1 MIPKVI
7 FMLRMQPYGMPP
19 PSSHS
24 LSLPRLRRNTTLCLL
39 IALILPAVANEPI
52 IAPIDSQSD
61 RHVGEFHIPAP
72 RGMIV
77 ASSGE
82 PLAQS
87 RVASR
92 IVIQPSQI
100 GSTAP
105 EVADFLDS
113 LRFSLPEEI
122 PWLAIGENEIK
133 RHLANRPWLPFPVS
147 GALPEELDPTFY
159 DELPVTCQLAPI
171 YVRTYPEAEL
181 FAHTIGYIG
190 DSLPDQHGPIAEIEN
205 LWPPT
210 IGRAGL
216 EKTQNEILKGNPG
229 EINRLLNDDGDVI
242 HEMLVRPP
250 VPGKTVVLSF
260 HLGMQRLAR
269 KYLEKTGRPGAF
281 VAVDA
286 DTGDILALA
295 SYPSFDPNLFIGGIS
310 SEKYRALADHEDAPF
325 FDRAVIGEY
334 PPGSTFKPIV
344 ALAGMEWGK
353 IDGIKTKLPGPAVM
367 RIGNHFFKNWS
378 STPEGLMDVRYALM
392 RSCNTW
398 FYQVGMDMGAHAIT
412 DVSERFGLGRKPPLP
427 LPAVSSG
434 NLPDPENYNDDASLA
449 NYSIGQGRVL
459 ASPVQMVMA
468 MAALANGQHVP
479 APRLIKEIRDPVTG
493 ETLESFSPKIASYL
507 NLDSESIE
515 LVRDGMWGVV
525 NHRSGTAG
533 RASMRRPVVYG
544 KTGTSE
550 WAEDGEKRSL
560 AWFTGWVD
568 AEEPRIAFAAVT
580 HGRKWD
586 SLSGGR
592 SAAPIAAGFLREA
605 YAQPDL
611 YAVTPPE
618 KSSRSIPNIAMAEP
632 IEEPIDITPVRGN
645 NLIGRFFRG
654 LFGKKQNPE
663 PIIEPITEPM
673 TEAIE

>member
-1 MIPKVI
+1 
-7 FMLRMQPYGMPP
+7 MQLYGMPP
-19 PSSHS
+19 SSSHS
-24 LSLPRLRRNTTLCLL
+24 GLLLRLQRNLTLGLL
-39 IALILPAVANEPI
+39 LALALQLVADEAI
-52 IAPIDSQSD
+52 IAPIDSQPD
-61 RHVGEFHIPAP
+61 QHVGEFHIPAP

-82 PLAQS
+82 ALAQS

-92 IVIQPSQI
+92 IVVQLSQI

-105 EVADFLDS
+105 EISNAIKS
-113 LRFSLPEEI
+113 LRSTLPEGI
-122 PWLAIGENEIK
+122 PWLVIKEDEIA
-133 RHLANRPWLPFPVS
+133 RHLKNRAWLPFPIS
-147 GALPEELDPTFY
+147 GALPEAFEATFASA
-159 DELPVTCQLAPI
+159 LPATCQLAPI

-181 FAHTIGYIG
+181 FAHTVGYIG

-210 IGRAGL
+210 LGRAGL
-216 EKTQNEILKGNPG
+216 EKTQNEILNGTPG
-229 EINRLLNDDGDVI
+229 EINRLLNDDGEVL
-242 HEMLVRPP
+242 HEILARPP
-250 VPGKTVVLSF
+250 VPGKTLVLSL
-260 HLGMQRLAR
+260 HLGMQRLAS
-269 KYLEKTGRPGAF
+269 KYLENTGRPGAF
-281 VAVDA
+281 VAVNA

-295 SYPSFDPNLFIGGIS
+295 SYPSFDPNLFTGGIS
-310 SEKYRALADHEDAPF
+310 NEKYRALADHEDAPF

-344 ALAGMEWGK
+344 ALAGMEWGE
-353 IDGIKTKLPGPAVM
+353 IDGIKTKHPGPATILISG
-367 RIGNHFFKNWS
+367 RPFKNWS
-378 STPEGLMDVRYALM
+378 SQPEGLMDVRYALM

-412 DVSERFGLGRKPPLP
+412 DVSERFGLGQKPRLP
-427 LPAVSSG
+427 LPAVSAG
-434 NLPDPENYNDDASLA
+434 NIPDPEVYNDDKSLA

-459 ASPVQMVMA
+459 TSPVQMAMA
-468 MAALANGQHVP
+468 MAALANGRYVP
-479 APRLIKEIRDPVTG
+479 APRLIQEIRDPVTG
-493 ETLESFSPKIASYL
+493 ETLETFSPKIASEL
-507 NLDSESIE
+507 NLDSKSIE

-525 NHRSGTAG
+525 NHPSGTAG

-586 SLSGGR
+586 TLSGGR

-605 YAQPDL
+605 YAQPDQ
-611 YAVTPPE
+611 YAVTTPE
-618 KSSRSIPNIAMAEP
+618 KSSRSRPNIAMAEP
-632 IEEPIDITPVRGN
+632 VIEELIDITPRRGN
-645 NLIGRFFRG
+645 NLIGNFFRG
-654 LFGKKQNPE
+654 LFGKKKRE
-663 PIIEPITEPM
+663 LDPIPPPVE
-673 TEAIE
+673 